1 MIEELRTFLTMSTVG
16 SIQGASR
23 HLPLTQS
30 AITRQIQRLESELRC
45 TLLDRSVKPP
55 RLTRDGEQVRA
66 RGRLLVDEIEAF
78 KASFDPAAEPEGLLR
93 LGIAHAALDW
103 RGSSAIARAVVELT
117 RTYPKVTVRV
127 SAGWTP
133 RLIAEVLDGTLDA
146 ALVLGRTGVPWPADL
161 TAAPIASDQLVA
173 VAPRSLSVSGRTPF
187 ADLFDQPWILNPDGC
202 GYRSL
207 LISLATSMRRAVHIV
222 AEVQGASLQRE
233 LVAAGLGIGLIPG
246 AVARAWISRR
256 PKAGELV
263 IVKPKGEPF
272 AITAAVIS
280 TATTQRLGRPIESL
294 CSALTAVFA
303 GDRGATKAKGRR

>member
-1 MIEELRTFLTMSTVG
+1 MIEEPRTFLTVSSVG

-55 RLTRDGEQVRA
+55 RLTRDGEEVRA
-66 RGRLLVDEIEAF
+66 RGKRLVDEIDAF
-78 KASFDPAAEPEGLLR
+78 RTSFDPAAEPEGLLR

-103 RGSSAIARAVVELT
+103 RGSSAIARSVVEMK
-117 RTYPKVTVRV
+117 RAYPKVTARV

-146 ALVLGRTGVPWPADL
+146 ALVLGRTGAPWPADV
-161 TAAPIASDQLVA
+161 TASPIARDQLVA
-173 VAPRSLSVSGRTPF
+173 VAPRSLATSRRTAF
-187 ADLFDQPWILNPDGC
+187 GDLFDQPWILNPDGC

-207 LISLATSMRRAVHIV
+207 LISLATSMRREVHVV

-233 LVAAGLGIGLIPG
+233 LVAAGLGIGLIPE
-246 AVARAWISRR
+246 AVAQTWVTRR
-256 PKAGELV
+256 PEGKALV
-263 IVKPKGEPF
+263 VVKPKDGPF
-272 AITAAVIS
+272 AITAALIS
-280 TATTQRLGRPIESL
+280 TATTQRLGRPVEALS
-294 CSALTAVFA
+294 SALGDEFA
-303 GDRGATKAKGRR
+303 RDHGAPKALRRR